1 MDFGGLKEF
10 KAWADHMFDH
20 TLVIAEDDPHLETF
34 KKLNEIGGGFEDSGI
49 CDLRIVPAVGCE
61 MFAKMA
67 FDKMAELLAS
77 GDMRYP
83 INPTVRVKSVEV
95 FEHGANSATYEA

>member
-20 TLVIAEDDPHLETF
+20 TLIIAQDDPNYIDF
-34 KKLNEIGGGFEDSGI
+34 VKLNQIKGGFNDSGL
-49 CDLRIVPAVGCE
+49 CDLRIVEGVGCE

-67 FDKMAELLAS
+67 YDKMAELLKS

-95 FEHGANSATYEA
+95 FEHGANSATYEG